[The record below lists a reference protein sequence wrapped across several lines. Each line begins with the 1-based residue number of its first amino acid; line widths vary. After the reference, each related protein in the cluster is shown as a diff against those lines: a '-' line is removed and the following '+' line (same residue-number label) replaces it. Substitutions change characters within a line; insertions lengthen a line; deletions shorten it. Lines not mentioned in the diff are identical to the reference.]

1 MKRWLNTALALVLM
15 LAIAAGGFFLPNFV
29 SARLDRRNQDAEF
42 SLSTGDE
49 QSPATVLRLKL
60 TDGIQ
65 NLFYGTEEP
74 VELDESAAV
83 HTLAEM
89 AQYAQDLLGALE
101 KDSALF
107 GGGFSVQEGAT
118 VQYANYGSGFVLWG
132 ITLSNPRGDTA
143 SFLLDDATGC
153 VLALS
158 YEFAYDFGFQIR
170 QNDLWDYLLC
180 VFENR
185 VGATVAA
192 ALGEQHHRL
201 SAVLRPGRR
210 HRLFPAGV
218 ACGKY
223 FVFQRAMMPFGC
235 QSVAGRITVSAKIG
249 PYPLRGDFFRQEM
262 PIMQTNDLPRIGV
275 LSADPAAV
283 TQFLRRV
290 QALGADPTA
299 LLPLS
304 PAAVPD
310 CEPYLCGTSTQSPLP
325 KLRAAAEVLA
335 ASGCTVIA
343 VPDSAGVFCEEITA
357 AVGIPT
363 LGVSGPALQQLVG
376 KLRQRASVLC
386 TPGVRAANGYGI
398 AARRY
403 GLYCSYP
410 DAPVQALLGCVQPEK
425 ACSEQVLRSIIEL
438 ELARGNDSV
447 VLDSAQLCAAFAHF
461 GLAAHYPQ
469 AADGMELLAQAALLH
484 TAAAADARRA

>member
-107 GGGFSVQEGAT
+107 GG
-118 VQYANYGSGFVLWG
+118 
-132 ITLSNPRGDTA
+132 
-143 SFLLDDATGC
+143 ATGC

-192 ALGEQHHRL
+192 ALGE
-201 SAVLRPGRR
+201 
-210 HRLFPAGV
+210 
-218 ACGKY
+218 
-223 FVFQRAMMPFGC
+223 
-235 QSVAGRITVSAKIG
+235 
-249 PYPLRGDFFRQEM
+249 PYDE
-262 PIMQTNDLPRIGV
+262 
-275 LSADPAAV
+275 
-283 TQFLRRV
+283 V
-290 QALGADPTA
+290 Q
-299 LLPLS
+299 
-304 PAAVPD
+304 
-310 CEPYLCGTSTQSPLP
+310 
-325 KLRAAAEVLA
+325 
-335 ASGCTVIA
+335 
-343 VPDSAGVFCEEITA
+343 
-357 AVGIPT
+357 IPM
-363 LGVSGPALQQLVG
+363 
-376 KLRQRASVLC
+376 
-386 TPGVRAANGYGI
+386 
-398 AARRY
+398 
-403 GLYCSYP
+403 P
-410 DAPVQALLGCVQPEK
+410 DAAQKMLGLRVRGTNTVPMRLLNAGE
-425 ACSEQVLRSIIEL
+425 E
-438 ELARGNDSV
+438 GN
-447 VLDSAQLCAAFAHF
+447 
-461 GLAAHYPQ
+461 YN
-469 AADGMELLAQAALLH
+469 DGMDSSITDYLQFYDPDADTAFSLPAWRVENTLYFNAQ
-484 TAAAADARRA
+484 